1 MRSSRRVPDNYTGP
15 DAAKIRMMFASIAAR
30 YDRANTILSAGVHH
44 RWRRRAVSRANAK
57 KGDEVLDCAT
67 GTGDLAIAFR
77 RAVGATGRVVGTD
90 FSPEMLELARAKA
103 PDIAFG
109 PADVMALPYAD
120 STFDIVSIAFGIRNV
135 AEPRR
140 AIAEMGRVARPGGR
154 VVVLEFGQPR
164 SRAFAA
170 LYNFYRRRILPHV
183 GAAITGQRSAY
194 DYLETSA
201 ARFPSGDD
209 FVNLMRDSA
218 PFVEVMSEPLTLGI
232 AWLYVGVTG
241 ASTRR

>member
-1 MRSSRRVPDNYTGP
+1 
-15 DAAKIRMMFASIAAR
+15 MFASIARR

-44 RWRRRAVSRANAK
+44 RWRREAVIRSGAK
-57 KGDEVLDCAT
+57 PGDEVLDCAT

-77 RAVGATGRVVGTD
+77 RAVGSAGRVVGTD

-109 PADVMALPYAD
+109 PADVMSLPYAD

-140 AIAEMGRVARPGGR
+140 AIAEMARVARPGGR

-170 LYNFYRRRILPHV
+170 LYNSYRRWILPRV
-183 GAAITGQRSAY
+183 GGAITGQRSAY
-194 DYLETSA
+194 DYLERSA
-201 ARFPSGDD
+201 ARFPSGED
-209 FVNLMRDSA
+209 FARLMRESA
-218 PFVEVMSEPLTLGI
+218 AFADVMCEPLTLGI
-232 AWLYVGVTG
+232 AWLYVGIT
-241 ASTRR
+241 AANTRR

>member
-1 MRSSRRVPDNYTGP
+1 
-15 DAAKIRMMFASIAAR
+15 MFASIANR
-30 YDRANTILSAGVHH
+30 YDRANTILSGGVHH
-44 RWRRRAVSRANAK
+44 RWRRQAVIRSGAK
-57 KGDEVLDCAT
+57 EGDEVLDCAT

-109 PADVMALPYAD
+109 PADVMSLPYAD
-120 STFDIVSIAFGIRNV
+120 ATFDIVSIAFGVRNV
-135 AEPRR
+135 AEPPR
-140 AIAEMGRVARPGGR
+140 AIAEMARVARKGGR
-154 VVVLEFGQPR
+154 VVVLEFGQPP

-170 LYNFYRRRILPHV
+170 VYNFYRRRILPRV
-183 GAAITGQRSAY
+183 GGALTGQRSAY
-194 DYLETSA
+194 DYLESSA

-209 FVNLMRDSA
+209 FVTLMRESA
-218 PFVEVMSEPLTLGI
+218 PFADVACEPLTFGI
-232 AWLYVGVTG
+232 AWFYVAVTA

>member
-1 MRSSRRVPDNYTGP
+1 VTGNPATEQPDP
-15 DAAKIRMMFASIAAR
+15 AKIRAMFASIAAR

-57 KGDEVLDCAT
+57 EGDEVLDCAT

-120 STFDIVSIAFGIRNV
+120 SMFDIVSIAFGIRNV

-140 AIAEMGRVARPGGR
+140 AIAEMARVARPGRR
-154 VVVLEFGQPR
+154 V
-164 SRAFAA
+164 
-170 LYNFYRRRILPHV
+170 LPHV

-194 DYLETSA
+194 DYLESSA

-209 FVNLMRDSA
+209 FVALMRESA
-218 PFVEVMSEPLTLGI
+218 PFTEVTSEPLTLGI
-232 AWLYVGVTG
+232 AWLYVGVTD